1 MITLKEIIALNQLLL
16 TGELAVLS
24 LRSTVRSK
32 SVMAIFQQLTCLRN
46 NAGLKPENR
55 ALVLARDRQT
65 R

>member
-1 MITLKEIIALNQLLL
+1 MAPGDAELNP
-16 TGELAVLS
+16 
-24 LRSTVRSK
+24 K
-32 SVMAIFQQLTCLRN
+32 SGFISAIEIFQQLTCLRN